1 MKKQITIVSLFLLC
15 ALSAPALSLSGP
27 PRFATL
33 QSAATHVQQPGQA
46 TQSLE
51 TIMAATETSG
61 TLLENVLVVLA
72 KRYYDE
78 PFRKDV
84 LPRLAV
90 QYTAR
95 AKRAKTIGEQRN
107 LVHDLLSRIPAS
119 HLGLLSK
126 QTHLHIMYD
135 LMGRP
140 YPTVGFQLV
149 EVKGKFYAFSV
160 LEGGPGERA
169 GLLAWDRIV
178 SIDGVSVE
186 KSPRVEWRSDD
197 AYIPDDRDPAVHYLT
212 TGKGESV
219 RFKIERR
226 RGKFMEITV
235 AVEDYSA
242 LEAARNSARIVKAGG
257 RSFGY
262 VHFWYV
268 HMRGIPELLK
278 EKFEGEFGNAD
289 GLIVDL
295 RGRGGNA
302 LAIMQIMNI
311 LRADRAAKNRP
322 IIALIDRQSRSA
334 KDVLAFEMK
343 KTGLARLVGEKTAGA
358 VIPATFANVGH
369 DTILMFPS
377 YKLPNYTDLLE
388 HKPVEPDVYVER
400 AGPLSAGNDPILK
413 AGINEALKLLAKSV
427 VSGRGSGVGGQGP
440 GVRSQ
445 GPGLPVKS
453 HLEFQIPELR

>member
-1 MKKQITIVSLFLLC
+1 MKKRISLISLFLLC
-15 ALSAPALSLSGP
+15 ALSGPALSFSGST
-27 PRFATL
+27 RFATL
-33 QSAATHVQQPGQA
+33 QSPTPQAQQPQPA
-46 TQSLE
+46 AQSLE

-61 TLLENVLVVLA
+61 TLLENVIAVLA

-78 PFRKDV
+78 PFRKEV
-84 LPRLAV
+84 LPRLAA
-90 QYTAR
+90 QYA
-95 AKRAKTIGEQRN
+95 AKAMQAKTIGEQRI
-107 LVHDLLSRIPAS
+107 LVQEFLSHIPAS

-135 LMGRP
+135 LLGRP

-169 GLLAWDRIV
+169 GMLAWDRIV
-178 SIDGVSVE
+178 SIDGVPIE
-186 KSPRVEWRSDD
+186 KSSRVEWRSDD
-197 AYIPDDRDPAVHYLT
+197 AYIPDDRDPAVHLLAT
-212 TGKGESV
+212 SKGESL

-235 AVEDYSA
+235 PVEDYSA
-242 LEAARNSARIVKAGG
+242 LEAARASARIIKAGG

-289 GLIVDL
+289 ALIVDL

-413 AGINEALKLLAKSV
+413 AGINEALRLLTSNFKSQI
-427 VSGRGSGVGGQGP
+427 SNL
-440 GVRSQ
+440 RSIHA
-445 GPGLPVKS
+445 GARP
-453 HLEFQIPELR
+453 